1 MKKKMIALLMGAAM
15 AATLTACGGSSAK
28 VETVAN
34 ETQATAAA
42 QATEA
47 AKEENKEAK
56 GAESAASASSWTP
69 EENVTMIVAYKA
81 GSGTDN
87 TARILSQY
95 ATKYIGQ
102 TVVIENQEGGSG
114 SIGWTALANAKP
126 DGYTLGFVNLPTL
139 CSNIVEKLGD
149 YTMEDF
155 VPICNH
161 VNETAMVMVKADS
174 QFNTLEELV
183 EYAKAHPGELK
194 ASTNGNKA
202 SNHIGVQLLAKSAEF
217 EYTDIPYGG
226 TADQLLA
233 LRQGE
238 VDFTVAKE
246 ADIASMTSEVKV
258 LGVYDTKRLDN
269 YPDVPTLGELGYY
282 DQWYGSARAIVA
294 PKGTPQE
301 VIDFYAEAFKAAM
314 EDPEYIAAAEKAGVS
329 TLYMDPAETG
339 KLLDDQFTFCRDT
352 VAGLWN

>member
-1 MKKKMIALLMGAAM
+1 MRKWRKAAAM
-15 AATLTACGGSSAK
+15 CMAAVMMCSMTACGSGNKESAGTSAAPAETKAEAKSEGSEAVSGESSA
-28 VETVAN
+28 
-34 ETQATAAA
+34 
-42 QATEA
+42 
-47 AKEENKEAK
+47 
-56 GAESAASASSWTP
+56 SAWTP

-87 TARILSQY
+87 TARVLSQY
-95 ATKYIGQ
+95 ATKYVGKTI
-102 TVVIENQEGGSG
+102 VIDNQEGGSG

-139 CSNIVEKLGD
+139 CSNIVDGLAN
-149 YTMEDF
+149 YTMEDY

-161 VNETAMVMVKADS
+161 VNETALVLVAANS
-174 QFNTLEELV
+174 QFDTLDDLV
-183 EYAKAHPGELK
+183 AYAKEHPGELK

-202 SNHIGVQLLAKSAEF
+202 SNHIGAQLLANSADF

-238 VDFTVAKE
+238 VDFSVAKE

-258 LGVYDTKRLDN
+258 LGVFSPERMESM
-269 YPDVPTLGELGYY
+269 PDVPTLGELGYY

-301 VIDFYAEAFKAAM
+301 IIDFYADAFKQAM
-314 EDPEYIAAAEKAGVS
+314 EDPEYVEAAEKAGV
-329 TLYMDPAETG
+329 TTAYMNPAETQ
-339 KLLDDQFTFCRDT
+339 KLLDDQYTFCTDVT
-352 VAGLWN
+352 SKLWND

>member
-1 MKKKMIALLMGAAM
+1 MCM
-15 AATLTACGGSSAK
+15 AAVMMCSMTACGSGNKESADTTAAPAETKAEGSEAAAGESSA
-28 VETVAN
+28 A
-34 ETQATAAA
+34 
-42 QATEA
+42 
-47 AKEENKEAK
+47 
-56 GAESAASASSWTP
+56 GASSWTP

-87 TARILSQY
+87 TARVLSQY
-95 ATKYIGQ
+95 ATKYVGKTI
-102 TVVIENQEGGSG
+102 VIENQEGGSG

-139 CSNIVEKLGD
+139 CSNIVDGLAN
-149 YTMEDF
+149 YTMEDY

-161 VNETAMVMVKADS
+161 VNETALVLVAANS
-174 QFNTLEELV
+174 QFDTLEDLV
-183 EYAKAHPGELK
+183 AYAKEHPGELK

-202 SNHIGVQLLAKSAEF
+202 SNHIGAQLLANSADF

-238 VDFTVAKE
+238 VDFSVAKE
-246 ADIASMTSEVKV
+246 ADIASMMSEVKV
-258 LGVYDTKRLDN
+258 LGVFDTQRMESM
-269 YPDVPTLGELGYY
+269 PDVPTLGELGYY

-301 VIDFYAEAFKAAM
+301 VIDFYADAFKKAM
-314 EDPEYIAAAEKAGVS
+314 EDPEYVEAAEKAGV
-329 TLYMDPAETG
+329 TTAYMDPEETQ
-339 KLLDDQFTFCRDT
+339 KLLDDQYTFCTD
-352 VAGLWN
+352 VSSKLWNE